1 MSQTY
6 RATGINLKSIPLGE
20 SDRILTILT
29 REFGLIRAVAPGAR
43 KPKSKLGG
51 RSELFVV
58 NDLLLSHGRSLDK
71 LSQAESIESYPRLS
85 RDLAKLTV
93 SQYWAEIIL
102 YQTPSHEPNVAL
114 FDLICQRLTDLVLC
128 DSGIP
133 VLIHLIYGIAQLLN
147 LAGVTPQLEHCCL
160 SGQPVYA
167 ETIGN
172 GRVIFSANAGGVV
185 LPTDEVMEDR
195 GRMNG
200 PRVQEQSSLY
210 TQGGNSK
217 RGAGKATLTLS
228 ASELT
233 LMQRLFQSQDIT
245 PLAQPCP
252 PELLMLTNATPEWL
266 KIEQVLR
273 SYVQYHTE
281 RFIRSA
287 ALLDSCFPSHSV
299 AVSALHP

>member
-29 REFGLIRAVAPGAR
+29 REFGLIRAVAPGSR

-71 LSQAESIESYPRLS
+71 VSQAESLESYPRLS

-102 YQTPSHEPNVAL
+102 YQTPSHEPNVPL
-114 FDLICQRLTDLVLC
+114 FDLICQRLTDLVRC
-128 DSGIP
+128 DSGVP
-133 VLIHLIYGIAQLLN
+133 VLIHLVYGIAQLLN
-147 LAGVTPQLEHCCL
+147 LAGVIPQLEHCCL

-167 ETIGN
+167 ETIGS

-185 LPTDEVMEDR
+185 LPTDEVMEDQ
-195 GRMNG
+195 GRLNG
-200 PRVQEQSSLY
+200 SRVREQSSPY
-210 TQGGNSK
+210 RQGE
-217 RGAGKATLTLS
+217 GARRTPGKTTLTLS

-245 PLAQPCP
+245 PLTQTCP
-252 PELLMLTNATPEWL
+252 LELLMLADAAPEWL
-266 KIEQVLR
+266 KIERVLR

>member
-58 NDLLLSHGRSLDK
+58 NDLLLSRGRSLDK
-71 LSQAESIESYPRLS
+71 VSQAESIESYPRLS

-128 DSGIP
+128 GSGIP
-133 VLIHLIYGIAQLLN
+133 VLIHLVYGITQLLN

-167 ETIGN
+167 ETIGS
-172 GRVIFSANAGGVV
+172 GRVVFSPNAGGVV
-185 LPTDEVMEDR
+185 LPTEIIEDE
-195 GRMNG
+195 GRLNG
-200 PRVQEQSSLY
+200 PRVQEQSALY
-210 TQGGNSK
+210 RQGGNS
-217 RGAGKATLTLS
+217 RHGAGKTTLTLS
-228 ASELT
+228 APELT
-233 LMQRLFQSQDIT
+233 IMQHLFQSQDMT
-245 PLAQPCP
+245 PLTHPCP
-252 PELLMLTNATPEWL
+252 PKLLMLTDAAPEWL
-266 KIEQVLR
+266 RIEQVLR

-287 ALLDSCFPSHSV
+287 ALLDSCFPLHPV
-299 AVSALHP
+299 AVSAFHP